1 MVTAAIG
8 AGLSLASAI
17 YGGIK
22 SSQANNR
29 ARKLIQQQRDAN
41 KRWYDT
47 RMAEDYTMRTD
58 AQAAINRQR
67 ELLNEQY
74 DRARKTGVVSGAT
87 DEAIAMQKEAANKAL
102 SDTTANIAS
111 QASAYKDNVERQ
123 YRAQDAALN
132 QQQVQNNQQQAAQT
146 AQAASQ
152 AVNAGVNLLGNSL
165 AMQGT
170 KTAATDATPDFTP
183 SGLNSDGSLKSASA
197 NTDLTATGNAQLGIT
212 KDGLP
217 KPADILSA
225 EQIEAAREV
234 AKNKKYA

>member
-22 SSQANNR
+22 SAAANNR

-47 RMAEDYTMRTD
+47 KMAEDYTLRTD

-74 DRARKTGVVSGAT
+74 NRARKTGVVSGAT
-87 DEAIAMQKEAANKAL
+87 NEAVAMQKEAANKAL
-102 SDTTANIAS
+102 SDTTSEIAS
-111 QASAYKDNVERQ
+111 QASAYKDNVEAR
-123 YRAQDAALN
+123 YKSEDSALN

-152 AVNAGVNLLGNSL
+152 AVNAGINMVGNSL
-165 AMQGT
+165 AMQTGGGRP
-170 KTAATDATPDFTP
+170 AGATIDRNPGELSTPV
-183 SGLNSDGSLKSASA
+183 

-212 KDGLP
+212 DAGLA
-217 KPADILSA
+217 KPNPLQDPA
-225 EQIEAAREV
+225 QR
-234 AKNKKYA
+234 KYNA

>member
-29 ARKLIQQQRDAN
+29 ARRLIQQQRDDN
-41 KRWYDT
+41 RRWYDT

-74 DRARKTGVVSGAT
+74 DRARRTGVVSGAT
-87 DEAIAMQKEAANKAL
+87 DEAMAMQKEAANKAV
-102 SDTTANIAS
+102 SDTTTEIAS

-123 YRAQDAALN
+123 FRAQDAALN

-152 AVNAGVNLLGNSL
+152 AVNAGINLAGNEAYLGGAGKSSE
-165 AMQGT
+165 ASSSP
-170 KTAATDATPDFTP
+170 AATAGSIP
-183 SGLNSDGSLKSASA
+183 SGLNADGTLKSAPV
-197 NTDLTATGNAQLGIT
+197 NTDLTGSVPKAQEIGY
-212 KDGLP
+212 P
-217 KPADILSA
+217 V
-225 EQIEAAREV
+225 Q
-234 AKNKKYA
+234 KKFA